1 MAENMAITKTDLLVA
16 AQNGALVLT
25 VNQRLARYLVQA
37 YDSRLQEQGCTA
49 WKSPAIHFHLQWQ
62 QQMAGLLHLDA
73 KTLTPTQ
80 TLRLWERALE
90 EEERGLAGGGLM
102 RVPDAARAAAQA
114 HKLLCEY
121 GATFKPED
129 GGEDHRAFLRW
140 QSRWQQ
146 LCREGDWD
154 DPALLPGRLVQAL
167 ENTELPLPGDLWL
180 AGFDELTPT
189 IEALC
194 LTLQNRGVTVHQW
207 MPQACQPQSQG
218 RVGYADPDEEVRSC
232 AQWVR
237 RQLEGNVDRI
247 GVIAVDMAAY
257 QQRLQRIFR
266 EELSPAALLPGTGAE
281 KAFNLSLGTPLL
293 NEGMV
298 LAAFELLALGRRV
311 SLDSISYL
319 LRSPF
324 VWGYSAEKHSRAIL
338 DRELRNLRMTE
349 LPLKNVLHFAE
360 RGFKKKLGL
369 ADIFARQLETIQ
381 TALADTDTRLPGAWA
396 RHFAEVLDNCQWS
409 RDRSLTSREF
419 QVFTAWKELLAGT
432 ACLDPVSRP
441 MRRGEALALL
451 RRLAAE
457 EVFQPEG
464 SAGRVQVLG
473 ALEATGQQFD
483 ALWLIGAHDEALPA
497 SARPNAFIPPP
508 LQRCLKMPHADAAR
522 ELDFAH
528 KIAGRLLIAAP
539 VLVVSWPLCMDGRER
554 QPSPLVQHLPL
565 IEPRLSDSQ
574 RPALLIQEAAPP
586 LESLCDEYGPAIPE
600 GSRIS
605 GGTAILKDQALCP
618 FKAYAR
624 HRLGARGLSTA
635 SIGLDGLD
643 RGSLVHRV
651 LELFWQKTGDWQ
663 GLTALDAEDWSERS
677 LSCVEQALDELDSV
691 RQVSLSKSQKQLEK
705 QRLLGLLGEWLE
717 IEAQRPPF
725 SVETMEAWHRE
736 TFGPLTLQTRIDR
749 IDRLADGSQV
759 IIDYKTGLAAVGDW
773 LGDRPVEPQL
783 PLYTLDRRDS
793 ELSAVAFAKVKRGD
807 CSFVGLGRDD
817 DLLPGVASASGH
829 RKLEGTEI
837 SHWDDLLKSWHQTLH
852 QLGDGFANGQAQVD
866 PINGRLACDR
876 CDLQSL
882 CRIADQNGLQVD
894 EELL

>member
-1 MAENMAITKTDLLVA
+1 MSEAMAKTTTDLLVA
-16 AQNGALVLT
+16 VQNGALVLT

-37 YDSRLQEQGCTA
+37 YDNRLQEQGCTA
-49 WKSPAIHFHLQWQ
+49 WKSPTIHFHLQWQ
-62 QQMAGLLHLDA
+62 RQLASYLRLDT
-73 KTLTPTQ
+73 KTLGPSQ
-80 TLRLWERALE
+80 TLRLWERAVE
-90 EEERGLAGGGLM
+90 EEERSQARDGLM
-102 RVPDAARAAAQA
+102 RVPDAARSAAQA
-114 HKLLCEY
+114 HQLLCEY
-121 GATFKPED
+121 GETFKPED

-140 QSRWQQ
+140 QRRWQQ
-146 LCREGDWD
+146 LCCEGGWD
-154 DPALLPGRLVQAL
+154 DPALLSGRLVQAL
-167 ENTELPLPGDLWL
+167 EDTELALPEDLWL

-194 LTLQNRGVTVHQW
+194 LALQNRGVTVHHW
-207 MPQACQPQSQG
+207 LPPACQPQSQG

-237 RQLEGNVDRI
+237 HQLEGDVERI
-247 GVIAVDMAAY
+247 GIIAVDMASY

-266 EELSPAALLPGTGAE
+266 EELSPAALLPGAGAE
-281 KAFNLSLGTPLL
+281 KAFNLSMGTPLL

-298 LAAFELLALGRRV
+298 LVAFELLSLGRRV

-324 VWGYSAEKHSRAIL
+324 IWGYSGEQHARAIL
-338 DRELRNLRMTE
+338 DRELRHLRMTE

-360 RGFKKKLGL
+360 RGFKKKLGR
-369 ADIFARQLETIQ
+369 ADIFACQLQTIL
-381 TALADTDTRLPGAWA
+381 TALADTDERLPGAWA
-396 RHFAEVLDNCQWS
+396 RHFAEVLDVCQWS

-432 ACLDPVSRP
+432 AGLDAVSKP

-457 EVFQPEG
+457 EIFQPEG

-473 ALEATGQQFD
+473 ALEATGQHFD
-483 ALWLIGAHDEALPA
+483 ALWLLGAHDEALPS

-508 LQRCLKMPHADAAR
+508 LQRRLKMPHADAER

-528 KIAGRLLIAAP
+528 KIAGRLLTAAP

-565 IEPRLSDSQ
+565 IEPRLSGSQ
-574 RPALLIQEAAPP
+574 RPALLIQAATPS
-586 LESLCDEYGPAIPE
+586 LENLVDEQGPSIPE

-618 FKAYAR
+618 FRAYAR
-624 HRLGARGLSTA
+624 HRLGAKGLATA
-635 SIGLDGLD
+635 SLGLDGLD

-651 LELFWQKTGDWQ
+651 LELFWEKTGDWQ
-663 GLTALDAEDWSERS
+663 SLTALDADDWSQRS
-677 LSCVEQALDELDSV
+677 LSCVEQALDELDSQ
-691 RQVSLSKSQKQLEK
+691 RQVTLSNSQRQLEK
-705 QRLLGLLGEWLE
+705 QRLLALLGEWLN

-725 SVETMEAWHRE
+725 SVEIMEAWHRE

-759 IIDYKTGLAAVGDW
+759 IIDYKTGLAAVADW

-793 ELSAVAFAKVKRGD
+793 ELAAVAFAKVKRGD
-807 CSFVGLGRDD
+807 CSFVGLGRED
-817 DLLPGVASASGH
+817 DLLPGVDNASGH
-829 RKLEGTEI
+829 RKLEGTDI
-837 SHWDDLLKSWHQTLH
+837 GHWDDLLRSWRQTLH
-852 QLGDGFANGQAQVD
+852 QLGDGFASGQAQVD
-866 PINGRLACDR
+866 PVNLRQACDR
-876 CDLQSL
+876 CDLQAL
-882 CRIADQNGLQVD
+882 CRIADQHGFQGD
-894 EELL
+894 EEQL